1 MNREDCR
8 QHFEVLELPID
19 ADLSEVR
26 KAYLLLKEIYSTD
39 SIVTM
44 SVAEEATDE
53 QKEDIIREIDV
64 AYQTLSSL
72 FNEEQN
78 AVVKFIDEIVA
89 GVTVFDGPA
98 LKEIREKLNITLDD
112 VAMAT
117 RIQQSQLVNVE
128 EENFSELPVP
138 VYTRG
143 FVMNY
148 ARFLAIDPEMVANSY
163 MDKFL
168 QWHDEQGK

>member
-72 FNEEQN
+72 FSEEQN
-78 AVVKFIDEIVA
+78 AVVKFIDEIVVA
-89 GVTVFDGPA
+89 D
-98 LKEIREKLNITLDD
+98 LD
-112 VAMAT
+112 
-117 RIQQSQLVNVE
+117 L
-128 EENFSELPVP
+128 
-138 VYTRG
+138 
-143 FVMNY
+143 
-148 ARFLAIDPEMVANSY
+148 
-163 MDKFL
+163 
-168 QWHDEQGK
+168 